1 MASKKEQATYK
12 SFEQLRSELFPKL
25 VNQEI
30 IEKTKQNSKQFGNSL
45 ANKAIEQIL
54 AASEH

>member
-25 VNQEI
+25 VDREI
-30 IEKTKQNSKQFGNSL
+30 TEKTKQNAEQFGNSL
-45 ANKAIEQIL
+45 ANKAIDQIL
-54 AASEH
+54 ATSEH